1 MININDLTLGQIKEI
16 NAVAG
21 TSTNKQDGS
30 HWEIGKPYFIRTA
43 TYHLSG
49 RLVKVAGS
57 ELVLED
63 AAWIADSGRFTQA
76 VATGDFSEVEPFP
89 TGMQVIVNRTAVI
102 DAVKI
107 PKFPTSQ
114 K

>member
-16 NAVAG
+16 GAITG
-21 TSTNKQDGS
+21 TSNKTDDS
-30 HWEIGKPYFIRTA
+30 HWDTGKPYFIRTA
-43 TYHLSG
+43 TYHLTG
-49 RLVKVAGS
+49 RLVKVTPI

-63 AAWIADSGRFTQA
+63 AAWIADSGRFADA
-76 VATGDFSEVEPFP
+76 VKSGDFSEVEPFP
-89 TGMQVIVNRTAVI
+89 GEMQVIVNRTAII

>member
-1 MININDLTLGQIKEI
+1 MDLNKQIEQLKIALKIKEAEARGEKLEWERSY
-16 NAVAG
+16 NG
-21 TSTNKQDGS
+21 TWLNPQ
-30 HWEIGKPYFIRTA
+30 A
-43 TYHLSG
+43 
-49 RLVKVAGS
+49 
-57 ELVLED
+57 ED

-76 VATGDFSEVEPFP
+76 VASGDFSEVEPFP

>member
-16 NAVAG
+16 GQITG
-21 TSTNKQDGS
+21 TQPKSDDS
-30 HWEIGKPYFIRTA
+30 HWEISKPYFIRTA
-43 TYHLSG
+43 TYHLTG
-49 RLVKVAGS
+49 RLVKVTPI

-76 VATGDFSEVEPFP
+76 VSSGDFSEVEPFP